1 MPPLRWPGSRHGSSD
16 DDELNEFVCGTTQ
29 TPSLCPHLHSPLSSR
44 GCMPPLFSTSIS
56 SCRFPSTRDTAMF
69 PRPVPL
75 PLGRI
80 LTRPPIPSCAEWCD
94 RPPRYGCKRPHLRH
108 RVAPRQGG
116 ADRGQDQRSRRPA
129 RAFLAAHSAPSWP
142 PPPPFSPV
150 LSLPLVHVTARHG
163 NVPTTCALSP
173 EPRAGGP
180 MLLTFSS

>member
-1 MPPLRWPGSRHGSSD
+1 MSHRRLPFLRALTILLPPAAVCRSSSP
-16 DDELNEFVCGTTQ
+16 
-29 TPSLCPHLHSPLSSR
+29 PSIH
-44 GCMPPLFSTSIS
+44 
-56 SCRFPSTRDTAMF
+56 SCRFPSTWDTAMF
-69 PRPVPL
+69 PRPVYFPF
-75 PLGRI
+75 GQA
-80 LTRPPIPSCAEWCD
+80 TTCPPIPSCAGWRDC
-94 RPPRYGCKRPHLRH
+94 PPFGGCIRPHLRH

-129 RAFLAAHSAPSWP
+129 RAFLAAHSAPSRP